1 MSPPKK
7 LPAMMTSVWTMMPSD
22 QQAIGPNEATEEI
35 AAIDVHAAATTE
47 AVAADA
53 MASDVAVAE
62 GVAVAAVAAADV
74 PEAEVAI
81 AANRTHC

>member
-1 MSPPKK
+1 
-7 LPAMMTSVWTMMPSD
+7 MMTSVWTMMPSD

-35 AAIDVHAAATTE
+35 AAIDVHAAVMTE
-47 AVAADA
+47 GVAADA